1 MIGKIKYVY
10 IIYCILICIFSLRSW
25 FEREVRLVMEEREKK
40 GLLYVEKNYIDFSM
54 IELFFE
60 EDIEVWDVKIKI

>member
-1 MIGKIKYVY
+1 MKYVY

-40 GLLYVEKNYIDFSM
+40 GLLYVEKNYIDFSK

>member
-1 MIGKIKYVY
+1 MKYVY

>member
-1 MIGKIKYVY
+1 MKNVY

>member
-1 MIGKIKYVY
+1 MFCRKYVY

>member
-1 MIGKIKYVY
+1 MFCRKYVY

-40 GLLYVEKNYIDFSM
+40 GLLYVEKNYIDFSK

>member
-1 MIGKIKYVY
+1 
-10 IIYCILICIFSLRSW
+10 
-25 FEREVRLVMEEREKK
+25 MEEREKK
-40 GLLYVEKNYIDFSM
+40 GLLYVVKNYIDFSK

>member
-1 MIGKIKYVY
+1 MKYVY

-40 GLLYVEKNYIDFSM
+40 GLLYVVKNYIDFSK

>member
-1 MIGKIKYVY
+1 MKYVY

-40 GLLYVEKNYIDFSM
+40 GLLYVEKNYIDFSK
-54 IELFFE
+54 IELFLE